1 MGGMEEGSSL
11 RGKLLVAG
19 PGLVDPNFARTVVL
33 VCEHTD
39 EGALGVVLNRA
50 SDTPLPDE
58 LGGWRDLLAR
68 PPVVFAGGPVVP
80 EGVLC
85 LAKIQGAPPE
95 EGWHPVLGPL
105 GTLDLRGQPELVG
118 AAVERIRVFAGHAGW
133 APGQLE
139 AEVDAGGWF
148 VCEADP
154 EDALTPE
161 PDALW
166 SFVLRRQGGRLAM
179 VSTYPE
185 DPSLN

>member
-1 MGGMEEGSSL
+1 MEESSAL
-11 RGKLLVAG
+11 TGKLLVAS

-39 EGALGVVLNRA
+39 EGALGVVLNRPSEA
-50 SDTPLPDE
+50 PIPGE
-58 LGGWRDLLAR
+58 LAAWQEVLVR
-68 PPVVFAGGPVVP
+68 PPVVFVGGPVVQ
-80 EGVLC
+80 EGVLG
-85 LAKIQGAPPE
+85 LATVRGTPPE
-95 EGWHPVLGPL
+95 DAWHPVLGPL
-105 GTLDLRGQPELVG
+105 GTLDLRERPEFLG
-118 AAVERIRVFAGHAGW
+118 AAVDRVRVFAGHAGW

-139 AEVDAGGWF
+139 SELEAGGWF
-148 VCEADP
+148 VCDADP

-166 SFVLRRQGGRLAM
+166 GFVLRRQGGRLAL